1 MLKNLGLFHIS
12 PKNWEIWEKVKNILK
27 KEFDNEP
34 VYNEKYIKTKI
45 KSYKPKSTPY
55 FHNNKVP
62 KESSER
68 IYLSLIL
75 IDSVKKKIKTI
86 VIVKCF

>member
-1 MLKNLGLFHIS
+1 MLKKLRLFSYFSQKLGNL
-12 PKNWEIWEKVKNILK
+12 EKVKNILK

-45 KSYKPKSTPY
+45 KSYKAKNTPY

-62 KESSER
+62 KESSKC

-75 IDSVKKKIKTI
+75 IDSVKKKLKTI
-86 VIVKCF
+86 IIVKCF